1 TSPGTDTTGAADIGT
16 GTPVLNPSTGNYE
29 YIATRFYQ
37 LNITDT
43 LTTYRLIVA
52 TTAGNLSNTNC
63 SAYATAQKIVVT
75 ANCFGVLATNIILF
89 KGRLDNDYGK
99 LQWIISN
106 ETPNTTYLIQRST
119 DQVHFEDIGTLYG
132 TAEDGLNATYNFTDP
147 KEISQPTYYRISIVS
162 AGYQKYSSIVLL
174 SNTDI
179 NFDVQSVTSPFN
191 DWLAFDMTAPEN
203 APSTFALIDMYGRT
217 VAQQNQNVNKGIN
230 NIKMYSLGNLS
241 SGTYTLQVHYN
252 GELINKRV
260 IKLMQ

>member
-1 TSPGTDTTGAADIGT
+1 TTGAGPIGT
-16 GTPVLNPSTGNYE
+16 GTPVYNPSTGNYE
-29 YIATRFYQ
+29 YVATRYYP
-37 LNITDT
+37 LNTTDT

-52 TTAGNLSNTNC
+52 TTSGNLSNSNC
-63 SAYATAQKIVVT
+63 SAYATAQKIVVS
-75 ANCFGVLATNIILF
+75 ANCMFVLSTNIISF
-89 KGRLDNDYGK
+89 KGRLDDDYGK

-119 DQVHFEDIGTLYG
+119 DQVHFQDIGTLIG
-132 TAEDGLNATYNFTDP
+132 TSQDGLNATYNFTDP
-147 KEISQPTYYRISIVS
+147 REISQPTYYRINIVS
-162 AGYQKYSSIVLL
+162 GNYQKYSNIVLL

-191 DWLAFDMTAPEN
+191 DWLAFDMTAPDN

-217 VAQQNQNVNKGIN
+217 VAQQKQNVNKGMN
-230 NIKMYSLGNLS
+230 NIKMYNLGNLS
-241 SGTYTLQVHYN
+241 SGTYTLQVYYN